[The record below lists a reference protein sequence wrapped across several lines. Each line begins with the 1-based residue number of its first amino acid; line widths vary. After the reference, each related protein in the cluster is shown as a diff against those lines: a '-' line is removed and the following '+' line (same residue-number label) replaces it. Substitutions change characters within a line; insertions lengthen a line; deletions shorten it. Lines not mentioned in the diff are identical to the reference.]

1 MLVVAVV
8 AEDGEAYAVGLA
20 GPTRLDRSLRRR
32 AATLLTVDAPANFLL
47 WPLGSRLAL
56 RLVMLSRTRAQVR
69 LATFRDETKN

>member
-32 AATLLTVDAPANFLL
+32 AATLLTVDAPAKVSFYY
-47 WPLGSRLAL
+47 GH
-56 RLVMLSRTRAQVR
+56 LVQDWL
-69 LATFRDETKN
+69 